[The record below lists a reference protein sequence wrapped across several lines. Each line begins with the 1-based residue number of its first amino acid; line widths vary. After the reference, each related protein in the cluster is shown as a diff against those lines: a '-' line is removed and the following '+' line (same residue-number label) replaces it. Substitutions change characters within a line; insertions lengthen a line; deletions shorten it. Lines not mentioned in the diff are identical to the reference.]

1 MNLEHASSI
10 TSETSGELSSAAEA
24 CNRRK
29 RKRVAPPEAPGG
41 AKRSKGRS
49 PSLSVPP
56 DRLQRA
62 IGASELTALLHYA
75 ALGRAG
81 GVRRPSWC
89 RLRRQRRVTAVNV
102 VIVEGLTQTHFYKHY
117 LALRHLRTSYT
128 TRVTF
133 TPSPGDLASGIF
145 SGEVLRTGAAS
156 LHQPLGG
163 RLKALMTHPVI
174 TKFGTQRRGLTA
186 YVLTEEEMIKRRY
199 PVKGLPGFEGFV
211 CTDCADCVTDSSPL
225 YGIDC
230 EMVHTERGYELA
242 RVSLVDSD
250 GSCLLDDLV
259 KPQNRILNYLTRF
272 SGITKA
278 MLRPITTSLR
288 DVQVKLGKLLP
299 SNAVLVGHSLESD
312 LVALKL
318 IHRHVMDTSL
328 LYRRDFGQRFKLK
341 VLAEVVLQR
350 QIQTEDKTG
359 HNPVEDAVAA
369 LELAQ
374 YFIKMGPSQVVE
386 RHREELWGYTTV
398 DEAADCEPEA
408 KPSLRFADVLQTLGR
423 SVAYMGRRSD
433 LPLDPSNQQW
443 HNSDKA
449 LVASFRGRTGCPFLS
464 VLKFSSLSAR
474 PRSEP
479 LADARALRDMCVAFA
494 GPLPAGVSEREVRRL
509 FGRCGAVRSLR
520 LLSSPVTVHAEVEFE
535 LLEGA
540 MLALKVLNGLHVH
553 GQPIKVQRPVNASLL
568 DLDLTLDALMR
579 DATNARRLYAA
590 RSRLS
595 ARANGPAPARANGAP
610 RPDRLSEE
618 AVRETFGRFGP
629 VEGVVLAAGR
639 GKRARHAHI
648 QFQAPADREAALGSS
663 EDLRKEKY
671 LVCPSL
677 TPPHLPSWVATT
689 TSSSGEEEGGEER
702 PPGHAGSQDQEMDL
716 LLGKLDRRLRKLLR
730 SLPEGTLSVVV
741 LPGDASAQGLCL
753 MEVKQ

>member
-1 MNLEHASSI
+1 MNLEHASSV

-49 PSLSVPP
+49 PSISVPP
-56 DRLQRA
+56 DSLQRA

-128 TRVTF
+128 TRLTF
-133 TPSPGDLASGIF
+133 TPSLGDLASGIF
-145 SGEVLRTGAAS
+145 SGEVLKTGAAS
-156 LHQPLGG
+156 LQRPLGG

-211 CTDCADCVTDSSPL
+211 CTDCADRVTDSSPL
-225 YGIDC
+225 YGMDC

-398 DEAADCEPEA
+398 DEPADCEPEA

-433 LPLDPSNQQW
+433 VPLDLSNQQW

-449 LVASFRGRTGCPFLS
+449 LVASFRRRTGCPFLS
-464 VLKFSSLSAR
+464 VLKFSSLSDR
-474 PRSEP
+474 PRPEP

-509 FGRCGAVRSLR
+509 FGRCGAVRSVR

-540 MLALKVLNGLHVH
+540 VLALKVLNGLHVH

-579 DATNARRLYAA
+579 DGTNASRLYAA

-595 ARANGPAPARANGAP
+595 ARANGAP

-629 VEGVVLAAGR
+629 VEGVVLAA
-639 GKRARHAHI
+639 RHAHI
-648 QFQAPADREAALGSS
+648 QFQGPADREAALGSS

-689 TSSSGEEEGGEER
+689 TTRSSGEEEDDAGGEER
-702 PPGHAGSQDQEMDL
+702 PPGHAGSQVKADRAADEDQEMDL
-716 LLGKLDRRLRKLLR
+716 LLGKLDRRLQKLLG

-741 LPGDASAQGLCL
+741 LPGGASAQGLCL